1 MRYQLSCG
9 QTHSF
14 QLSSLLTLS
23 PRQSARDRDGRHPT
37 RKPSPLPHWAWSW
50 KVQTERNLNG
60 KGTGRCE
67 VSKVANTYWV
77 DERIRAHRVTPRTS
91 SLASVQQI
99 SAEILGTR
107 TEVRRRGGIIPSWV
121 VFGMILLA
129 TFAVC
134 VTVNMRTRA
143 RVQVAAQQLT
153 SMRTD
158 VEALRNVNQSLKAE
172 VEKLR
177 TDPRTIELAARARL
191 NMVRSNEFVVPVE

>member
-1 MRYQLSCG
+1 M
-9 QTHSF
+9 
-14 QLSSLLTLS
+14 
-23 PRQSARDRDGRHPT
+23 
-37 RKPSPLPHWAWSW
+37 
-50 KVQTERNLNG
+50 
-60 KGTGRCE
+60 
-67 VSKVANTYWV
+67 SKVANTYWV
-77 DERIRAHRVTPRTS
+77 DERIRAQRVVARTN

-99 SAEILGTR
+99 SLDILGTR

-153 SMRTD
+153 AMQTD
-158 VEALRNVNQSLKAE
+158 VEALRNVNQSLKSE
-172 VEKLR
+172 LQKLR